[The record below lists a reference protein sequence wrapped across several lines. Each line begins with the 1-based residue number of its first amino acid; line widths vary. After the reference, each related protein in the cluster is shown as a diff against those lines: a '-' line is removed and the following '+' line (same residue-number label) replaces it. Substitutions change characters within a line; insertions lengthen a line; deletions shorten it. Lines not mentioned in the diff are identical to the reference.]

1 MKNINET
8 ETLNNAII
16 LLQAKRDSE
25 LVLLKE
31 QFHEAY
37 ESLRPI
43 NIIKSAFKEVA
54 SPNVQGSIVD
64 NAIGL
69 GTGFISKKILVGSSH
84 NPLKRIMGS
93 MIQYAIT
100 NLVAKHAD
108 GIKSTGVH
116 LISNFLKHRKESKA
130 ARQHEN
136 N

>member
-69 GTGFISKKILVGSSH
+69 GTGFISKKILFIIYYLQFFKQIPLYINRWIRHSS
-84 NPLKRIMGS
+84 IF
-93 MIQYAIT
+93 
-100 NLVAKHAD
+100 
-108 GIKSTGVH
+108 KST
-116 LISNFLKHRKESKA
+116 A
-130 ARQHEN
+130 
-136 N
+136 